1 MPMPARGLGGGCQ
14 LDRITRKE
22 LKADRFAEEVEH
34 TFEFV
39 TGHRK
44 QFIRYGAAAAGV
56 AVLAAGWYFYS
67 ASQKRARQ
75 EALREATATYEA
87 PVGGSGNP
95 YLKSFATQAE
105 KDKAVEKAF
114 NDLVRK
120 YSGSDEA
127 HIALYYLAAKAADEG
142 KMAEAEKRF
151 KEVADSASRPYA
163 SLARYSLAQIYHAQG
178 KTAEAE
184 ALLRDLI
191 ANPTALVS
199 KEQATLTLGQMLA
212 DSKPAEAR
220 KLLEPLRTERGP
232 VSRAALTALS
242 GIR

>member
-1 MPMPARGLGGGCQ
+1 M
-14 LDRITRKE
+14 DRITRKE
-22 LKADRFAEEVEH
+22 LKADRFAEEVGH
-34 TFEFV
+34 TFEYV

-44 QFIRYGAAAAGV
+44 QFVRYGAAAAGV
-56 AVLAAGWYFYS
+56 LVLAAGWYFYS
-67 ASQKRARQ
+67 ASQKRTRQ

-87 PVGGSGNP
+87 PVGESGNP
-95 YLKSFATQAE
+95 YLKSFASQAE

-114 NDLVRK
+114 NDIARK

-127 HIALYYLAAKAADEG
+127 HIARYYLATRAADEG
-142 KMAEAEKRF
+142 RMTEAEKRF
-151 KEVADSASRPYA
+151 KEVADTASKPYA
-163 SLARYSLAQIYHAQG
+163 SLARYALAQIYHSQG

-184 ALLRDLI
+184 NLLRELI
-191 ANPTALVS
+191 AHPTALVS

-212 DSKPAEAR
+212 ASKPAEAR